1 MLDNITS
8 SKAGF
13 HVANCLHS
21 LLESQCI
28 QYTVACEFSSCNDM
42 AGWTKSLDAMKFRI
56 LGDKAD
62 IKGILSFVA
71 I

>member
-1 MLDNITS
+1 
-8 SKAGF
+8 
-13 HVANCLHS
+13 
-21 LLESQCI
+21 
-28 QYTVACEFSSCNDM
+28 M